1 MMRGKRGTG
10 GRGYI
15 HVYTG
20 DGKGKTTAALGLV
33 VRALGAGM
41 SACVVQFIK
50 NMEYHELRTLRK
62 LGIPVQQFGRGCFL
76 LEEPTDEDRAI
87 AGRGL
92 DYVRK
97 LFAEDG
103 LDLLILDEINVAQ
116 QLGLLEPADVLD
128 VVRSKPEGLEL
139 VCTGR
144 GAPRELCDAA
154 DLVTEMKNIKHYYD
168 SGVMARDGIER

>member
-1 MMRGKRGTG
+1 MKKEREAGE
-10 GRGYI
+10 RGYV

-41 SACVVQFIK
+41 SVCVVQFIK

-62 LGIPVQQFGRGCFL
+62 LGVPVRQFGCGCFL

-103 LDLLILDEINVAQ
+103 LDLLVLDEINVAQ

-144 GAPRELCDAA
+144 GAPPELCDAA
-154 DLVTEMKNIKHYYD
+154 DLVTEMNNIKHYYD
-168 SGVMARDGIER
+168 SGVLARDGIER